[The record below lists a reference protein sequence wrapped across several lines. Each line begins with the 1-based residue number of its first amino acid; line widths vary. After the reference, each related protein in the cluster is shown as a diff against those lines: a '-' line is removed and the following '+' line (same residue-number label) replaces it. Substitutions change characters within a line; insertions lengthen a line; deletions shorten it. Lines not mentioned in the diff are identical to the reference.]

1 MAKAKTP
8 ADEKFTNVD
17 FNLFEALEAMD
28 RKDYGYYDRLTAE
41 QKNKFPGY
49 MLLLWASY
57 VKGTHQIANLKRV
70 NRIANY
76 NFLDDAVRNDDKLQ
90 WLLLCAASIGK
101 GKQYR
106 EFLPNLTPKVVKLQ
120 NKANLEDVK
129 KYFSKIHPNVDQELI
144 DEISKL
150 YTQQQHRKCYIAEKY
165 PHLKYD
171 EIELLNELLTDEE
184 IQSYERDSGN

>member
-1 MAKAKTP
+1 M
-8 ADEKFTNVD
+8 
-17 FNLFEALEAMD
+17 
-28 RKDYGYYDRLTAE
+28 
-41 QKNKFPGY
+41 KNDK
-49 MLLLWASY
+49 
-57 VKGTHQIANLKRV
+57 
-70 NRIANY
+70 
-76 NFLDDAVRNDDKLQ
+76 KLQ

-106 EFLPNLTPKVVKLQ
+106 EFLPSLPPNVTKLLS
-120 NKANLEDVK
+120 KANLEDVK

-150 YTQQQHRKCYIAEKY
+150 YTQQQNRKCYIAEKY

-184 IQSYERDSGN
+184 IQSYERESGN

>member
-8 ADEKFTNVD
+8 TDEKFTNVD

-41 QKNKFPGY
+41 QQNKFSGY
-49 MLLLWASY
+49 MMLIWASY
-57 VKGTHQIANLKRV
+57 VKGPHQIANLKRV
-70 NRIANY
+70 NRVANY
-76 NFLDDAVRNDDKLQ
+76 NFFDDAVRNDKKLQ
-90 WLLLCAASIGK
+90 WLILCASSIGK

-106 EFLPNLTPKVVKLQ
+106 EFLPNLTPSVTKLQ

-129 KYFSKIHPNVDQELI
+129 KYFSKIHPNIDQELI

>member
-8 ADEKFTNVD
+8 TDEKFTNVD

-41 QKNKFPGY
+41 QQSKFSGY
-49 MLLLWASY
+49 MMLMWASY
-57 VKGTHQIANLKRV
+57 VKGTHQVTNLKRV

-76 NFLDDAVRNDDKLQ
+76 NFFEDAVRNNNKLQ
-90 WLLLCAASIGK
+90 WLILCAASVGK

-120 NKANLEDVK
+120 SKANLEDVK